1 MRNPFSFP
9 SILPKRLGLPGRS
22 ALASGLSQQLAS
34 AATCEGDRL
43 VADLGSSPSG
53 LSQEEAE
60 RRLEQVGL
68 NAVAQEERHTYRD
81 LLVKALLNPL
91 VILLSLLAVV
101 SALTGDLRAAVVMVM
116 MVVLGVALRFV
127 QEARAS
133 TAAAKLKAMIRVT
146 ATVIR
151 GGEVREVPLSEL
163 VPGDI
168 VRMSAGDMIPADLRL
183 LSSKDLFI
191 IQASLT
197 GESLPVEKFDARE
210 TVAPAS
216 PLEGK
221 NICFLGT
228 SVESGTATG
237 VVVGTGG
244 RTYLGGLAKAIV
256 GQRVQTSFD
265 KGVARFT
272 WLMIRFMAVMV
283 PLVFLING
291 LTKHNWHEAFFFAL
305 AVAVGMTPEMLPM
318 IVTVCLSK
326 GAIAMARKK
335 VIVKRLN
342 SIQNLGAM
350 DVLCTDKTGTLTM
363 DRVVLERH
371 CDVELE
377 EDDDVLMLAYLNS
390 HFQTGLRNVL
400 DRAVL
405 AHKEE
410 IHDQFHV
417 PEHRKLDEIPF
428 DFARRLMSVVVETPG
443 GQPRLIC
450 KGAPEEL
457 FKRCTSFEYEG
468 EILPM
473 ERVLIEDLKEEYR
486 RLSSD
491 GFRVLA
497 VAYRDLERKP
507 AYSKADECDLVLRGY
522 VAFFDPPKDTTAPAV
537 VALGQH
543 GVAVK
548 VLTGD
553 NELVT
558 KKICHEVG
566 IPTEHVLLGSQIEAM
581 TDAELA
587 AVVERTTLFARLA
600 PAHKQRIISALQ
612 SKKHVVGFLGDGIN
626 DAPALRAADVGISV
640 DSAVDIAKESADLVL
655 LEKSLLVLEDGLL
668 EGRKVF
674 ANILKYIRMGA
685 SSSFGNMF
693 SVVGASAFLPYV
705 PMAPI
710 QILSNNLLYDFSQV
724 AIPTDEVDPEQIA
737 RPRPWSMNEITRFI
751 LFIGPCSSLFDYTTY
766 LVMLYVFKA
775 WDPSQAHLFQTGWFV
790 ESLLTQTLIIH
801 VIRTNKIPF
810 LQSRASWP
818 LTMTTALVMAVGLY
832 LPFSPIAGALG
843 FVALPHLYWVF
854 LFLTL
859 LCYMVLTQVAKAWLL
874 KKAWA

>member
-1 MRNPFSFP
+1 MRKLFSLP
-9 SILPKRLGLPGRS
+9 SILPKRLGLPGRN
-22 ALASGLSQQLAS
+22 AVAAGLSQRLGGVATSETDKLLA
-34 AATCEGDRL
+34 AMGTE
-43 VADLGSSPSG
+43 LGG

-60 RRLEQVGL
+60 RRLEQFGP
-68 NAVAQEERHTYRD
+68 NAVAQEERHTGRE

-91 VILLSLLAVV
+91 VILLSLLAAV
-101 SALTGDLRAAVVMVM
+101 SALTGDLRAAIVMLS

-127 QEARAS
+127 QEVKAD

-146 ATVIR
+146 ATVVR
-151 GGEVREVPLSEL
+151 GGQAREIPLSEL

-168 VRMSAGDMIPADLRL
+168 VRLAAGDMIPADLRL
-183 LSSKDLFI
+183 LSGKDLFV

-237 VVVGTGG
+237 LVVGTGG
-244 RTYLGGLAKAIV
+244 QTYLGGMAKAIM
-256 GQRVQTSFD
+256 GQRVETSFD

-272 WLMIRFMAVMV
+272 WLMIRFMLVMV
-283 PLVFLING
+283 PLVFVING

-326 GAIAMARKK
+326 GALAMSRKK

-363 DRVVLERH
+363 DHVVLERH
-371 CDVELE
+371 CDVQL
-377 EDDDVLMLAYLNS
+377 EDDEDVLMLAYLNS
-390 HFQTGLRNVL
+390 HFQTGLRNIL

-428 DFARRLMSVVVETPG
+428 DFARRLMSVVVETPE
-443 GQPRLIC
+443 GQSRLIC
-450 KGAPEEL
+450 KGAPEEI
-457 FKRCTSFEYEG
+457 FKRCTQFEYQG

-473 ERVLIEDLKEEYR
+473 ETVLIEDLKEEYR

-497 VAYRDLERKP
+497 IAYRDLDRKP
-507 AYSKADECDLVLRGY
+507 AYSKADESELVLRGY
-522 VAFFDPPKDTTAPAV
+522 VAFFDPPKDTAAPAIL
-537 VALGQH
+537 ALGQH

-553 NELVT
+553 NDLVS
-558 KKICHEVG
+558 KKICREVG
-566 IPTEHVLLGSQIEAM
+566 IPTDHVLLGSQIEAM
-581 TDAELA
+581 DDNELA
-587 AVVERTTLFARLA
+587 GVVERTTLFARLA
-600 PAHKQRIISALQ
+600 PTHKQRIIAALQ

-626 DAPALRAADVGISV
+626 DAPALRTADVGISV

-693 SVVGASAFLPYV
+693 SVVGASAFLPFV

-710 QILSNNLLYDFSQV
+710 QILTNNLLYDFSQV
-724 AIPTDEVDPEQIA
+724 AIPTDDVDPEQIL

-751 LFIGPCSSLFDYTTY
+751 LLIGPCSSIFDYLTY
-766 LVMLYVFKA
+766 LVMFFIFGA
-775 WDPSQAHLFQTGWFV
+775 RDPAHASLFRTGWFV

-818 LTMTTALVMAVGLY
+818 LTITTVLIIGLGVV
-832 LPFSPIAGALG
+832 LPFSPLAAALG
-843 FVALPHLYWVF
+843 FVALPPLYWVF

-859 LCYMVLTQVAKAWLL
+859 TCYMALTQAVKSWLL